1 MRLFSYILFI
11 AIVFSSCQSAR
22 FARTDNLPLTADR
35 DAEAYIRQYA
45 DLAMSEMRRT
55 GVPASI
61 TLAQAVIE
69 SDYGRS
75 RLARSGNNHF
85 GIKCHNGWTGRRIY
99 HNDDRRGE
107 CFRRYRDADESFR
120 DHSDFLRQGSRYE
133 FLFYL
138 EPDDY
143 VGWARGLKSAGYAT
157 NPRYAGMLI
166 DMIEKNRLHRYDD
179 MVISGR
185 GNDRV
190 RVTDDPGPEKARP
203 KVKADDPAVK
213 EELHEAGYVVER
225 GKRVKT
231 RNMLPYIVVREGDTV
246 ERLAVE
252 FDMFGWEL
260 KQFNDLDDTAE
271 LQPGQILYLQMKRN
285 RAERGKD
292 YHVVKEGETMHSISQ
307 HYGIRLRVLYR
318 KNRMEPGHEPVAGTE
333 LWLRKTKPEGL

>member
-1 MRLFSYILFI
+1 MRLFYYLFFI

-22 FARTDNLPLTADR
+22 WARTDDLPPAANK
-35 DAEAYIRQYA
+35 DAEQYIKEYA

-55 GVPASI
+55 GIPASI

-75 RLARSGNNHF
+75 RLARVANNHF

-120 DHSDFLRQGSRYE
+120 DHSDFLQQGSRYD

-138 EPDDY
+138 EPGDY
-143 VGWARGLKSAGYAT
+143 RGWARGLKSAGYAT
-157 NPRYAGMLI
+157 NPRYANMLI
-166 DMIEKNRLHRYDD
+166 DMIEKNRLHIYDE

-185 GNDRV
+185 GNDRALV
-190 RVTDDPGPEKARP
+190 SADISPEKARP
-203 KVKADDPAVK
+203 VVKTDDPVVK
-213 EELHEAGYVVER
+213 EELYDEGYVIER
-225 GKRVKT
+225 GNRVKT
-231 RNMLPYIVVREGDTV
+231 RNMLPYIVVREGDTF
-246 ERLAVE
+246 ESLAVE
-252 FDMFGWEL
+252 FDLFGWEL
-260 KQFNDLDDTAE
+260 KQFNELDDDAE
-271 LQPGQILYLQMKRN
+271 PQAGQILYLQVKRS

-292 YHVVKEGETMHSISQ
+292 YHIVKEGETMHSISQ
-307 HYGIRLRVLYR
+307 LYGIRLRVLYR
-318 KNRMEPGHEPVAGTE
+318 KNRMEPGYEPAAGTE